1 MDVGKRGDHTAMTEA
16 AIRPRRSVL
25 FMPGSNA
32 RALEKAK
39 TIDADVL
46 VFDLE
51 DAVAP
56 DEKENARTLVADAM
70 SSGDYGDRE
79 LVVRINA
86 VGTDWW
92 RDDLAAVGPHHP
104 KAIILPKMEATDT
117 LERVS
122 DELVWHASDHD
133 AEFWV
138 MLETPRGFL
147 RAEDIAQSHDR
158 LTTFVVGT
166 NDLVKDLRARHVP
179 GREPVLGALSQSIL
193 VARAYGLSVLDGV
206 YSNFKDAKGFAA
218 ECEQARNMGFDGKT
232 LIHPGQ
238 VKAANDAFS
247 PSDAEL
253 EQANRMIDAFEAA
266 QADGK
271 GVAVLDGRMI
281 EELHLA
287 EARRLV
293 AMAHLL
299 AAR

>member
-1 MDVGKRGDHTAMTEA
+1 MTEA

-56 DEKENARTLVADAM
+56 EAKEEARALVAAALQ
-70 SSGDYGDRE
+70 SGDYGHRE

-86 VGTDWW
+86 LGTDWW
-92 RDDLAAVGPHHP
+92 RADLAAIGPHHP
-104 KAIILPKMEATDT
+104 SAVLLPKVESIDT
-117 LERVS
+117 LEKVS
-122 DELVWHASDHD
+122 DELVWHSSDHS

-158 LTTFVVGT
+158 LTTFVIGT
-166 NDLVKDLRARHVP
+166 NDLVKETRARHVP
-179 GREPVLGALSQSIL
+179 GREPVLHALSHAIL
-193 VARAYGLSVLDGV
+193 VARAYGLNVLDGV
-206 YSNFKDAKGFAA
+206 YSNFKDAEGFGA
-218 ECEQARNMGFDGKT
+218 ECTQARNMGFDGKT
-232 LIHPGQ
+232 LIHPSQ
-238 VKAANDAFS
+238 VDAANAAFS
-247 PSDAEL
+247 ASDAEV
-253 EQANRMIDAFEAA
+253 EEARRMIAAFEAA
-266 QADGK
+266 QAEGK

-281 EELHLA
+281 EELHLS
-287 EARRLV
+287 EARRMV
-293 AMAHLL
+293 ALSEYL
-299 AAR
+299 SAR

>member
-1 MDVGKRGDHTAMTEA
+1 MTEA

-56 DEKENARTLVADAM
+56 DAKEEARTLVAGAL
-70 SSGDYGDRE
+70 SSGDYGHRE

-86 VGTDWW
+86 VETDWW
-92 RDDLAAVGPHHP
+92 RGDLAAVGPHHP
-104 KAIILPKMEATDT
+104 KAIILPKMEAADT

-138 MLETPRGFL
+138 MLETPFGFL

-179 GREPVLGALSQSIL
+179 GREPVIGALARAVL

-206 YSNFKDAKGFAA
+206 YSDFKDAEGFAA

-232 LIHPGQ
+232 LIHPSQ
-238 VKAANDAFS
+238 VEAANEAFS
-247 PSDAEL
+247 PSEAEL
-253 EQANRMIDAFEAA
+253 ANAQRVIEAFEAA
-266 QADGK
+266 QAEGK
-271 GVAVLDGRMI
+271 GVAVLDGQMI
-281 EELHLA
+281 EELHLE
-287 EARRLV
+287 EARRMVGL
-293 AMAHLL
+293 ANHL
-299 AAR
+299 ATR

>member
-1 MDVGKRGDHTAMTEA
+1 MTQSSE
-16 AIRPRRSVL
+16 RPRRSVL

-56 DEKENARTLVADAM
+56 DAKDEARSLVAKALA
-70 SSGDYGDRE
+70 SGDYGHRE

-86 VGTDWW
+86 VGTEWW
-92 RDDLAAVGPHHP
+92 RGDLAAVGPHHP
-104 KAIILPKMEATDT
+104 AAILLPKMESADT

-133 AEFWV
+133 AAFWI

-158 LTTFVVGT
+158 LTTFVIGT

-179 GREPVLGALSQSIL
+179 GRQPVLHALSQALL
-193 VARAYGLSVLDGV
+193 VARAYGLNVLDGV
-206 YSNFKDAKGFAA
+206 YSNFRDEEGFKV
-218 ECEQARNMGFDGKT
+218 ECQQARDMGFDGKT
-232 LIHPGQ
+232 LIHPSQ
-238 VKAANDAFS
+238 VAPANAAFS
-247 PSDAEL
+247 PTDAEL
-253 EQANRMIDAFEAA
+253 TEAQRMLQAFEAA
-266 QADGK
+266 KAEGK

-287 EARRLV
+287 EARRMV
-293 AMAHLL
+293 AMA
-299 AAR
+299 AALDTR

>member
-1 MDVGKRGDHTAMTEA
+1 MTQSSE
-16 AIRPRRSVL
+16 RPRRSVL

-56 DEKENARTLVADAM
+56 DAKDEARSLVAKALA
-70 SSGDYGDRE
+70 SSDYGHRE

-86 VGTDWW
+86 VGTEWW
-92 RDDLAAVGPHHP
+92 RGDLAAVGPHHP
-104 KAIILPKMEATDT
+104 AAILLPKMESADT

-133 AEFWV
+133 AAFWV

-147 RAEDIAQSHDR
+147 RAEEIAQSHDR
-158 LTTFVVGT
+158 LTTFVIGT

-179 GREPVLGALSQSIL
+179 GRQPVLHALSQALL
-193 VARAYGLSVLDGV
+193 VARAYGLNVLDGV
-206 YSNFKDAKGFAA
+206 YSNFRDEEGFKT
-218 ECEQARNMGFDGKT
+218 ECQQSRDMGFDGKT
-232 LIHPGQ
+232 LIHPSQ
-238 VKAANDAFS
+238 VEPANTAFS
-247 PSDAEL
+247 PTEGEL
-253 EQANRMIDAFEAA
+253 EEAQRMLAAFEAA
-266 QADGK
+266 QDEGK

-287 EARRLV
+287 EARRMV
-293 AMAHLL
+293 AMA
-299 AAR
+299 AALDAR

>member
-1 MDVGKRGDHTAMTEA
+1 MTQSSE
-16 AIRPRRSVL
+16 RPRRSVL

-56 DEKENARTLVADAM
+56 DAKEEARSLVADALA
-70 SSGDYGDRE
+70 SGEYGHRE

-86 VGTDWW
+86 VGTEWW
-92 RDDLAAVGPHHP
+92 RGDLAAVGPHHP
-104 KAIILPKMEATDT
+104 AAILLPKMESADT

-133 AEFWV
+133 AAFWA

-147 RAEDIAQSHDR
+147 RAEEIAQSHDR
-158 LTTFVVGT
+158 LSTFVVGT

-179 GREPVLGALSQSIL
+179 GREPVVHALSQALL
-193 VARAYGLSVLDGV
+193 VARAYGLNVLDGV
-206 YSNFKDAKGFAA
+206 YSSFKDEEGFKA
-218 ECEQARNMGFDGKT
+218 ECRQARDMGFDGKT
-232 LIHPGQ
+232 LIHPNQ
-238 VKAANDAFS
+238 VAPANAAFS
-247 PSDAEL
+247 PTEAEL
-253 EQANRMIDAFEAA
+253 EEARRMLEAFEAA
-266 QADGK
+266 QAKGK

-293 AMAHLL
+293 KMSELFEE
-299 AAR
+299 R